1 MPKID
6 VLNLN
11 AEKVGELELSDVAFA
26 SEVNEALLYDV
37 VKAQLSSRRQ
47 GTASAK
53 NRSAVR
59 GSSKKV
65 YKQKGT
71 GGARHGTIRAPSYVG
86 GGRAHPPRPRDW
98 TIRPPRKVRLGALRS
113 ALSMLFRDKNVIV
126 VDAFVL
132 SEAKTKKTLS
142 IVEALC
148 NGVGGVSG
156 KKGLVVDVSTN
167 ANLVRS
173 IRNSET
179 HNFLPPEG
187 VNVYDLLRHDKL
199 IVTTE
204 AVKALEGRCAE

>member
-1 MPKID
+1 
-6 VLNLN
+6 
-11 AEKVGELELSDVAFA
+11 
-26 SEVNEALLYDV
+26 
-37 VKAQLSSRRQ
+37 
-47 GTASAK
+47 
-53 NRSAVR
+53 
-59 GSSKKV
+59 
-65 YKQKGT
+65 
-71 GGARHGTIRAPSYVG
+71 
-86 GGRAHPPRPRDW
+86 
-98 TIRPPRKVRLGALRS
+98 
-113 ALSMLFRDKNVIV
+113 MLFRDKNVIV